1 MRGMT
6 RTSEIR
12 LAVHSG
18 ADGVTDIRWE
28 ADDAPEPGEQAAE
41 AMILALWDGERRN
54 AMRIDLWT
62 PRLTVDDMN
71 DFVYQTLLSLGDS
84 YHRAT
89 GNDDLMAEIK
99 AFARAFAQRASGA
112 ERRAVSEQGRATE
125 QPVAADRRTPPDRE
139 G

>member
-1 MRGMT
+1 MRAMS

-18 ADGVTDIRWE
+18 ADGVTDIRWK

-71 DFVYQTLLSLGDS
+71 DFVYQTLLSLADS
-84 YHRAT
+84 YRRAT
-89 GNDDLMAEIK
+89 GNDDLMLEIK
-99 AFARAFAQRASGA
+99 GFARAFAQRASGA
-112 ERRAVSEQGRATE
+112 ERRAAGE
-125 QPVAADRRTPPDRE
+125 RRLPPE
-139 G
+139 

>member
-1 MRGMT
+1 MPAMT

-28 ADDAPEPGEQAAE
+28 ADDAPDPGEQAAE
-41 AMILALWDGERRN
+41 AMILALWDGQRRN

-99 AFARAFAQRASGA
+99 SFARAFAQRASGA
-112 ERRAVSEQGRATE
+112 EHRLGAEPRLGAEQG
-125 QPVAADRRTPPDRE
+125 AAAERRTPPDR
-139 G
+139 

>member
-1 MRGMT
+1 MPSVN

-18 ADGVTDIRWE
+18 SDGVTDIRWE
-28 ADDAPEPGEQAAE
+28 ADDAPEPGDQAAE
-41 AMILALWDGERRN
+41 AMILALWDAERRN

-71 DFVYQTLLSLGDS
+71 DFVYQTLLSLADT
-84 YHRAT
+84 YRRAT

-99 AFARAFAQRASGA
+99 GFARAFAERAA
-112 ERRAVSEQGRATE
+112 AQQRRAQG
-125 QPVAADRRTPPDRE
+125 

>member
-1 MRGMT
+1 MHGMT
-6 RTSEIR
+6 HTSQIR

-18 ADGVTDIRWE
+18 ADGVTNIRWE

-41 AMILALWDGERRN
+41 AMILALWDAKRRN

-99 AFARAFAQRASGA
+99 GFARAFAERASGA
-112 ERRAVSEQGRATE
+112 EHRG
-125 QPVAADRRTPPDRE
+125 AADRQAAAQRRTTAGR
-139 G
+139 

>member
-1 MRGMT
+1 MIGARLVTMRAMT

-28 ADDAPEPGEQAAE
+28 ADDAPDPGEQAAE
-41 AMILALWDGERRN
+41 AMILALWDGARRN

-71 DFVYQTLLSLGDS
+71 DFVYQTLLSLADS
-84 YHRAT
+84 YRSAT
-89 GNDDLMAEIK
+89 GNDDLMLEIK
-99 AFARAFAQRASGA
+99 GFARTFAQRASSSEHRHAA
-112 ERRAVSEQGRATE
+112 ERRT
-125 QPVAADRRTPPDRE
+125 T
-139 G
+139 